1 MPNNNDLNAPSV
13 TVGVI
18 TLERRKEAFV
28 KLLEYLDPA
37 LSAYSGQLEL
47 LICNNGEAE
56 TKPQIEETLAK
67 HLPTFGGKVRV
78 INSPE
83 NNIAIGRNVV
93 LDNAAFDLIAFLDDD
108 EYPSPNWL
116 NEMMEVHN
124 ACHSVVVA
132 GPVIPVFEEACPS
145 WVKTTDLH
153 NVRNRR
159 NKGSIS
165 MTGTGNVLIDTRPI
179 KELRFN
185 RAFGQTGGSDT
196 EFFLRLYD
204 AGHAM
209 HWASDAL
216 VYEDIPADRAQTA
229 YMLKRF
235 KIQGNNYRRIM
246 QARGAIKYKPLF
258 LARAVFMC
266 VASLPIAGVLWVLNK
281 PTAGDWLKRSFSNY
295 GKLYKPTEQLYD

>member
-1 MPNNNDLNAPSV
+1 MPDKNDINTPAV
-13 TVGVI
+13 TIGVI
-18 TLERRKEAFV
+18 TLERRKQAFI

-47 LICNNGEAE
+47 LICNNGEAG
-56 TKPQIEETLAK
+56 TKPQIEDTLAK
-67 HLPTFGGKVRV
+67 HLPTFSGTVRV

-108 EYPSPNWL
+108 EYPSVNWL
-116 NEMMEVHN
+116 NEMVNMYIE
-124 ACHSVVVA
+124 CSCVVVA
-132 GPVIPVFEEACPS
+132 GPVLPVFEEACPS

-153 NVRNRR
+153 NVRNRQ

-185 RAFGQTGGSDT
+185 RKFGQTGGSDT

-204 AGHAM
+204 AGHSM

-229 YMLKRF
+229 DMLKRF

-246 QARGAIKYKPLF
+246 QARGAIKNTPLF
-258 LARAVFMC
+258 LVRAIFMC
-266 VASLPIAGVLWVLNK
+266 VASLPIAGVLWMLNK

-295 GKLYKPTEQLYD
+295 GKLFKPAEQLYD

>member
-1 MPNNNDLNAPSV
+1 MSHLNDINMPAI

-18 TLERRKEAFV
+18 TLDRRKQAFV

-37 LSAYSGQLEL
+37 LSAYKGQLEL
-47 LICNNGEAE
+47 LICNNGEASTE
-56 TKPQIEETLAK
+56 PQIENTLAK
-67 HLPTFGGKVRV
+67 HLPTFNGTARV

-93 LDNAAFDLIAFLDDD
+93 LDNAAFDLVAFLDDD
-108 EYPSPNWL
+108 EYPSANWL
-116 NEMMEVHN
+116 NEMVNVLTE
-124 ACHSVVVA
+124 CSSVVVA
-132 GPVIPVFEEACPS
+132 GPVLPVFEQDCPA

-159 NKGSIS
+159 NKGPIRMS
-165 MTGTGNVLIDTRPI
+165 GTGNVLIDTRPI

-185 RAFGQTGGSDT
+185 RTFGQTGGSDT

-216 VYEDIPADRAQTA
+216 VYEDIPANRAQTA

-246 QARGAIKYKPLF
+246 QERGAIKNTPLF

-266 VASLPIAGVLWVLNK
+266 VASLPIAGILWILKK
-281 PTAGDWLKRSFSNY
+281 PSAGDWLKRSFSNY
-295 GKLYKPTEQLYD
+295 GKLFKPPEQLYD

>member
-1 MPNNNDLNAPSV
+1 MPDNNDSNTPPV

-18 TLERRKEAFV
+18 TLERRKDAFV
-28 KLLEYLDPA
+28 KLLKYLDPA
-37 LSAYSGQLEL
+37 LSAYSGELEL
-47 LICNNGEAE
+47 LICNNGDAD
-56 TKPQIEETLAK
+56 TKPQIEHTLAN
-67 HLPTFGGKVRV
+67 HLPTFKGTVRV

-93 LDNAAFDLIAFLDDD
+93 LDNATFDLIAFLDDD
-108 EYPSPNWL
+108 EYPSANWL
-116 NEMMEVHN
+116 VEMMAVRNE
-124 ACHSVVVA
+124 CGSVVVA
-132 GPVIPVFEEACPS
+132 GPVLPVFEEACPT

-153 NVRNRR
+153 NVRNRT
-159 NKGSIS
+159 NKGAIS

-179 KELRFN
+179 KTLRFN
-185 RAFGQTGGSDT
+185 RSFGQTGGSDT

-204 AGHAM
+204 EGHAM
-209 HWASDAL
+209 HWASNAL

-246 QARGAIKYKPLF
+246 QARGAIKSTPLF
-258 LARAVFMC
+258 LTRAVFMC
-266 VASLPIAGVLWVLNK
+266 IASLPIAGVLWILKK

-295 GKLYKPTEQLYD
+295 GKLFKPAEQLYD

>member
-1 MPNNNDLNAPSV
+1 MSDITDSSTPSI

-18 TLERRKEAFV
+18 TLERRKQAFV
-28 KLLEYLDPA
+28 KLLEFLDPA
-37 LSAYSGQLEL
+37 LNTYPGKLEL
-47 LICNNGEAE
+47 LICNNGEGH
-56 TKPQIEETLAK
+56 TKPQIEATLAN
-67 HLPTFGGKVRV
+67 HFPTFSGTVRV

-93 LDNAAFDLIAFLDDD
+93 LDNAKFDLIAFLDDD
-108 EYPSPNWL
+108 EYPSLNWL
-116 NEMMEVHN
+116 NELVEVYKDCN
-124 ACHSVVVA
+124 SVVVA
-132 GPVIPVFEEACPS
+132 GPVLPIFEETSPA

-159 NKGSIS
+159 NKGAIS
-165 MTGTGNVLIDTRPI
+165 MTGTGNPI
-179 KELRFN
+179 KALRFN
-185 RAFGQTGGSDT
+185 RSFGQTGGSDT
-196 EFFLRLYD
+196 EFFLRLHD
-204 AGHAM
+204 DGHAM
-209 HWASDAL
+209 HWASNAL

-246 QARGAIKYKPLF
+246 QARGAINNTPLF

-266 VASLPIAGVLWVLNK
+266 VASLPIAGVLWILNR

-295 GKLYKPTEQLYD
+295 GKLFRPAEKLYD